1 VGLTLRDKVELYENF
16 LIGIAKI
23 DVEKECAEAL
33 VDPGNPGVPGTDAF
47 ISKYPFAFG
56 MISRSFKNVVSD
68 AQYALK
74 RGEEVMD
81 RVYTQKEMLEFVRLF
96 NLGSW
101 PNQRF
106 GQAFC
111 NHFNRTDHDL
121 FYQTQRKVAEEYI
134 WLFLIG

>member
-16 LIGIAKI
+16 LIGIAAI
-23 DVEKECAEAL
+23 DVEKMMAEAL
-33 VDPGNPGVPGTDAF
+33 EDPHNPGKGVPEF
-47 ISKYPFAFG
+47 ISRYPFAFG
-56 MISRSFKNVVSD
+56 MISRAFKNVVSD

>member
-1 VGLTLRDKVELYENF
+1 
-16 LIGIAKI
+16 
-23 DVEKECAEAL
+23 
-33 VDPGNPGVPGTDAF
+33 
-47 ISKYPFAFG
+47 
-56 MISRSFKNVVSD
+56 
-68 AQYALK
+68 
-74 RGEEVMD
+74 MD

-111 NHFNRTDHDL
+111 NHFNRTDPDL